1 MIPEDARDSQGH
13 FAHTELVGELGKE
26 RAEEVKRTG
35 LLWDGIISSA
45 DRQTENA
52 RDSVCRVRK
61 QG

>member
-1 MIPEDARDSQGH
+1 MMPEDARDSQGH
-13 FAHTELVGELGKE
+13 FAQTELVGELGKE

-45 DRQTENA
+45 DRRMKNT
-52 RDSVCRVRK
+52 RDSVWRFLK